1 MRHSPEPVKLA
12 QRLNSPAFL
21 LSVAVAVA
29 AGAMGL
35 YWLWDRYEN
44 QAHASD
50 LELTDIP
57 FDGTRSYKYL
67 EEICEFGPRPTGS
80 AEMQKQQEYLEQH
93 FEELG
98 GEVELQE
105 FTLRHPVSGV
115 NVAAANLIVRWHPDR
130 PRRVLIA
137 AHYDTR
143 PFPDRDPRNPSGTFI
158 GANDGA
164 SGPALLMELG
174 KHMSGFESEIGVDF
188 VLFDAEEFI
197 YRESDRYFLGA
208 EHFAAW
214 YVDAVG
220 RRQIDYRYEKG
231 VLLDMIGDA
240 DLRLYQ
246 ERHSLKFP
254 KARPIVLD
262 IWRTAKRLGVKEFVG
277 QPRHWVRDDHLA
289 LNETAKIP
297 TCDIIDFDYPA
308 WHTEADLPDQCSAL
322 SLAKVGWVLH
332 EWLKSLK

>member
-1 MRHSPEPVKLA
+1 MPLDVRSPGVLIFTA
-12 QRLNSPAFL
+12 LFL
-21 LSVAVAVA
+21 LTA
-29 AGAMGL
+29 ALGMV
-35 YWLWDRYEN
+35 WLWERYEN

-50 LELTDIP
+50 LELADIP
-57 FDGTRSYKYL
+57 FDGEQAYENLK
-67 EEICEFGPRPTGS
+67 EICELGPRRTGS
-80 AEMQKQQEYLEQH
+80 PEMKRQQDYLKAH
-93 FEELG
+93 FEKLG

-105 FTLRHPVSGV
+105 FTLRHPVSGI
-115 NVAAANLIVRWHPDR
+115 NVPAANLIVRWHPDR
-130 PRRVLIA
+130 KKRVLIC

-143 PFPDRDPRNPSGTFI
+143 PFPDRDMRNPQGEFI

-174 KHMSGFESEIGVDF
+174 RHMGEFAGKYGVDF
-188 VLFDAEEFI
+188 VLFDAEEFVF
-197 YRESDRYFLGA
+197 RESDTYFLGA
-208 EHFAAW
+208 EHFAQSYA
-214 YVDAVG
+214 DAV
-220 RRQIDYRYEKG
+220 RRRTLDYRYEFG
-231 VLLDMIGDA
+231 VLLDMVGDA

-246 ERHSLKFP
+246 ERYSLKYAR
-254 KARPIVLD
+254 ARPIVLD
-262 IWRTAKRLGVKEFVG
+262 IWKTAKRLGVKEFVG